1 MQTGRLERQLLTI
14 LTPERA
20 RVIVS
25 LAKGIEETLENDPV
39 WDAFLPHER
48 FVAFAAVFG
57 TYLRI
62 CTEVSEMPV
71 LPGDT
76 EGTASHVEALKTR
89 SEMGQVVAVTDAP
102 DPKPNATS
110 ASVLELIRELAN
122 AAAQGAADG
131 TVTEGTQDEID
142 ALITEVGIEQ

>member
-14 LTPERA
+14 FTPERT

-71 LPGDT
+71 LPGDADDIT
-76 EGTASHVEALKTR
+76 SHANALKTR
-89 SEMGQVVAVTDAP
+89 SEMGQVVTVTDAP

-110 ASVLELIRELAN
+110 ASVMELIRTLAN
-122 AAAQGAADG
+122 AAAEADG
-131 TVTEGTQDEID
+131 AVTEGTQDEID
-142 ALITEVGIEQ
+142 ALIEEVGTGQ